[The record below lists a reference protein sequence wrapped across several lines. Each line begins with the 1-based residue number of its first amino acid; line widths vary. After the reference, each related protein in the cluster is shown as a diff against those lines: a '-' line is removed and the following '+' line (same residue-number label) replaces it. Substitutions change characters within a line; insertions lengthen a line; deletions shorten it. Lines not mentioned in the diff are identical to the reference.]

1 MSSGDLFDVEIVVI
15 PTAGI
20 VAHPS
25 TLCED
30 VSILL
35 GESILPTRTKEFLNG
50 LIISWRAFFPSLTI
64 ILWTVVVILTCDTSW
79 FAHLRP
85 AFLSPATGHVTTIY
99 EGGYFLLRIVV
110 RLENPTQPR
119 RITIPMMINRKNRF
133 VIKLDSNSC
142 SGSHGVLCDVGVER
156 SVVPPPPPSTYPSCP
171 KWTMDH
177 LPL

>member
-1 MSSGDLFDVEIVVI
+1 MSSGDLFDVEIVVV
-15 PTAGI
+15 PTASI
-20 VAHPS
+20 VAHPP

-30 VSILL
+30 VGILL
-35 GESILPTRTKEFLNG
+35 TRIKEFLNS
-50 LIISWRAFFPSLTI
+50 LIIAWRAFFPSLTVVLRT
-64 ILWTVVVILTCDTSW
+64 ILMTIRVLMSFFSCR
-79 FAHLRP
+79 FP

-110 RLENPTQPR
+110 RFENPTQPR
-119 RITIPMMINRKNRF
+119 RITVPMMINRKNRF
-133 VIKLDSNSC
+133 VIKLDSDSC

-171 KWTMDH
+171 KWTVNH

>member
-1 MSSGDLFDVEIVVI
+1 MSSGDLFDVEIVVV

-35 GESILPTRTKEFLNG
+35 TRIKEFLNS
-50 LIISWRAFFPSLTI
+50 LIIAWRALFPSLTI
-64 ILWTVVVILTCDTSW
+64 ILWTVVVILACDTSW

-85 AFLSPATGHVTTIY
+85 ALLGPAAGHVTTIY
-99 EGGYFLLRIVV
+99 EGGYFLLCIVV
-110 RLENPTQPR
+110 RLENPAQPR
-119 RITIPMMINRKNRF
+119 RITIPVMIHRKNRF
-133 VIKLDSNSC
+133 VIKLDSDSC

-156 SVVPPPPPSTYPSCP
+156 SVVPPPPPSTYQ
-171 KWTMDH
+171 
-177 LPL
+177 L

>member
-1 MSSGDLFDVEIVVI
+1 MPPLYCTTLAGKMSSGDWFDFKVVVV

-35 GESILPTRTKEFLNG
+35 TRIKEFLNG
-50 LIISWRAFFPSLTI
+50 LIIAWRALFPSLTI
-64 ILWTVVVILTCDTSW
+64 ILWAVVVILVCDTSW

-85 AFLSPATGHVTTIY
+85 ALFGPAAGHVTTIY
-99 EGGYFLLRIVV
+99 KGGYFLLRIVV

-119 RITIPMMINRKNRF
+119 RITIPVMIHRKNRF
-133 VIKLDSNSC
+133 VIKLDSDSC
-142 SGSHGVLCDVGVER
+142 SGSHG
-156 SVVPPPPPSTYPSCP
+156 
-171 KWTMDH
+171 
-177 LPL
+177 

>member
-30 VSILL
+30 VGILL
-35 GESILPTRTKEFLNG
+35 TRIKEFLNS
-50 LIISWRAFFPSLTI
+50 LIIAWRALFPSLTI
-64 ILWTVVVILTCDTSW
+64 ILWTVVVILVCDTSW
-79 FAHLRP
+79 FAHFRP
-85 AFLSPATGHVTTIY
+85 ALLGPAAGHVTTIY
-99 EGGYFLLRIVV
+99 EGGYFLLCIVV
-110 RLENPTQPR
+110 RLENPAQPR
-119 RITIPMMINRKNRF
+119 RITIPVMIHRKNRF
-133 VIKLDSNSC
+133 VIKLNPDSC

-171 KWTMDH
+171 KWTADD
-177 LPL
+177 LAL